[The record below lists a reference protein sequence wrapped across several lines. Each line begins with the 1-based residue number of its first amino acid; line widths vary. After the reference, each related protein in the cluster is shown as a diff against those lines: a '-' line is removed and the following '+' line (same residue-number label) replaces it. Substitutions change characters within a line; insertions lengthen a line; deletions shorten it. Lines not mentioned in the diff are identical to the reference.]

1 MQLWIFL
8 INQHIALNLINER
21 DKELTFLLYS
31 MPFKKGISGNPL
43 GRPVGSIS
51 SSTKLLR
58 EQIGLA
64 IDGNKLSDML
74 NQITNP
80 TEYVNA
86 VSKLLP
92 YAIGKKKAY
101 EEIEEMEPIEV
112 TINFTGTD
120 ENN

>member
-1 MQLWIFL
+1 
-8 INQHIALNLINER
+8 
-21 DKELTFLLYS
+21 
-31 MPFKKGISGNPL
+31 MPFKKGKSGNPL
-43 GRPVGSIS
+43 GKPVDSIS

-58 EQIGLA
+58 EQIVLA
-64 IDGNKLSDML
+64 MDGNKLCDML

-80 TEYVNA
+80 TEYINA

-101 EEIEEMEPIEV
+101 EEIEEMEPIEL
-112 TINFTGTD
+112 TINFTVTD

>member
-1 MQLWIFL
+1 MCI
-8 INQHIALNLINER
+8 R
-21 DKELTFLLYS
+21 DRAYFLLYN
-31 MPFKKGISGNPL
+31 MPFKKGTSGNPL

-80 TEYVNA
+80 TEYINA

-101 EEIEEMEPIEV
+101 EEIEEMEPVEV

-120 ENN
+120 EKY